1 MASTIT
7 RNELADLIE
16 EHAQMLAQALRG
28 DARNATAQHRSRSD
42 APDLDG
48 IAPGSWSKVGELDD
62 QSYTWPGPEGT
73 EHYTPF
79 EVWEAA
85 GPSGIQIGLGDP
97 NKPGIYYG
105 KERDYWLAFEMIN
118 GQKRRPIV
126 VFNEADDYDE
136 SGDLVAI
143 IKGKGDGGRSMFSPG
158 DDLPAGY
165 ERLEI
170 DVFRDRITGP
180 QAYNR
185 LAVIARGGDRQ
196 AMCTHAALQLGL
208 RF

>member
-1 MASTIT
+1 MSSPIS

-16 EHAQMLAQALRG
+16 QHARLLAEALRHG
-28 DARNATAQHRSRSD
+28 AQPGPDRPKH
-42 APDLDG
+42 APPIRD
-48 IAPGSWSKVGELDD
+48 IAPGGWSKVGELEN
-62 QSYTWPGPEGT
+62 QSYTWPEGT
-73 EHYTPF
+73 EHYAPF

-85 GPSGIQIGLGDP
+85 APSRIQIGLGDP
-97 NKPGIYYG
+97 NNPGTYYG
-105 KERDYWLAFEMIN
+105 KERDYWLAFEVVN
-118 GQKRRPIV
+118 GERRRPIV
-126 VFNEADDYDE
+126 VFNEADDYEE

-170 DVFRDRITGP
+170 DVFRNRINGP

-196 AMCTHAALQLGL
+196 AMCAHAALQLGL